1 MRTVGFGV
9 PGARVGNWPGSRT
22 RSVPAIATGR
32 RCLIPFPLHHAFPQ
46 VERITARVAATRRD
60 RLTAPLPMLSPPHV
74 EGGNGAI
81 PSGGSGSTRRVED
94 VVVLGATERPAVA
107 AAAVAATT
115 VEWLLADRHLVRG
128 MVGLAEMV
136 EPLAFLDDLADRG
149 IEAQVF
155 EGERSL
161 A

>member
-1 MRTVGFGV
+1 MEVR
-9 PGARVGNWPGSRT
+9 
-22 RSVPAIATGR
+22 GR
-32 RCLIPFPLHHAFPQ
+32 R
-46 VERITARVAATRRD
+46 
-60 RLTAPLPMLSPPHV
+60 
-74 EGGNGAI
+74 EG
-81 PSGGSGSTRRVED
+81 VED

>member
-1 MRTVGFGV
+1 MLGV
-9 PGARVGNWPGSRT
+9 
-22 RSVPAIATGR
+22 
-32 RCLIPFPLHHAFPQ
+32 
-46 VERITARVAATRRD
+46 
-60 RLTAPLPMLSPPHV
+60 
-74 EGGNGAI
+74 
-81 PSGGSGSTRRVED
+81 
-94 VVVLGATERPAVA
+94 TERPAVA

-115 VEWLLADRHLVRG
+115 VEWLLADRHLVQG

-149 IEAQVF
+149 IEAQIF

>member
-1 MRTVGFGV
+1 M
-9 PGARVGNWPGSRT
+9 
-22 RSVPAIATGR
+22 
-32 RCLIPFPLHHAFPQ
+32 
-46 VERITARVAATRRD
+46 VAA
-60 RLTAPLPMLSPPHV
+60 A
-74 EGGNGAI
+74 EGA
-81 PSGGSGSTRRVED
+81 E
-94 VVVLGATERPAVA
+94 AEAVT
-107 AAAVAATT
+107 AAAVAATA

>member
-1 MRTVGFGV
+1 
-9 PGARVGNWPGSRT
+9 
-22 RSVPAIATGR
+22 
-32 RCLIPFPLHHAFPQ
+32 
-46 VERITARVAATRRD
+46 
-60 RLTAPLPMLSPPHV
+60 MLSPPHV

-81 PSGGSGSTRRVED
+81 RVEVRGRRDGVED

>member
-1 MRTVGFGV
+1 M
-9 PGARVGNWPGSRT
+9 
-22 RSVPAIATGR
+22 
-32 RCLIPFPLHHAFPQ
+32 
-46 VERITARVAATRRD
+46 
-60 RLTAPLPMLSPPHV
+60 
-74 EGGNGAI
+74 
-81 PSGGSGSTRRVED
+81 ED
-94 VVVLGATERPAVA
+94 VVVLGVTERPAVA

-115 VEWLLADRHLVRG
+115 VEWLLADRHLVQG

-149 IEAQVF
+149 IEAQIF